1 MSAFFA
7 VSVLLYASLLKKIK
21 KNAVP
26 QFADRFKKVRKYPS
40 ERLSAQPRYPE
51 NTGQAKWRRSHSTW
65 DLDYF
70 GDVAS
75 FWKSIVRR
83 MEFRRKFRIPRVLFG
98 RIFGD
103 MKGSG
108 SFRDTSDRHI
118 CGARPHPLNLK
129 FASCLRI
136 VGLGAG
142 MDVAEEGSGISEGTV
157 SKFVPQWLE
166 WFVQHNFAKWVKGI
180 DSDEELRKVEGD
192 FAKLG
197 FPGCVSHTDA
207 MHAHYA
213 ACPSAKN
220 SLYKNGKEGEP
231 TIVWNVHSDAQ
242 GNVLAVSAPS
252 RGTMSDKSIVKVDEF
267 NMALKE
273 DRMFTEYE
281 YEVKRR
287 DGTSESVKGAY
298 SSCDGGYPN

>member
-75 FWKSIVRR
+75 FWNSIVRR
-83 MEFRRKFRIPRVLFG
+83 MEFRRKFRIPRVLFD

-192 FAKLG
+192 FAKLV

-207 MHAHYA
+207 MHAHYP
-213 ACPSAKN
+213 ACPSAKVGAGAGADAPGAGVGGAG
-220 SLYKNGKEGEP
+220 SSP
-231 TIVWNVHSDAQ
+231 TCGRCAASSSTLWLIRRKISGD
-242 GNVLAVSAPS
+242 
-252 RGTMSDKSIVKVDEF
+252 DKSTAD
-267 NMALKE
+267 MLKFYSAK
-273 DRMFTEYE
+273 FT
-281 YEVKRR
+281 
-287 DGTSESVKGAY
+287 
-298 SSCDGGYPN
+298 

>member
-75 FWKSIVRR
+75 FWNSIVRR
-83 MEFRRKFRIPRVLFG
+83 MEFRRKFRIPRVLFD

-207 MHAHYA
+207 MHAHYP
-213 ACPSAKN
+213 ACPSAKVGAGAGADAPGAGVGGAG
-220 SLYKNGKEGEP
+220 SSP
-231 TIVWNVHSDAQ
+231 TCGRCAASSSTLWLIRRKISGD
-242 GNVLAVSAPS
+242 
-252 RGTMSDKSIVKVDEF
+252 DKSTAD
-267 NMALKE
+267 MLKFYSAK
-273 DRMFTEYE
+273 FT
-281 YEVKRR
+281 
-287 DGTSESVKGAY
+287 
-298 SSCDGGYPN
+298 